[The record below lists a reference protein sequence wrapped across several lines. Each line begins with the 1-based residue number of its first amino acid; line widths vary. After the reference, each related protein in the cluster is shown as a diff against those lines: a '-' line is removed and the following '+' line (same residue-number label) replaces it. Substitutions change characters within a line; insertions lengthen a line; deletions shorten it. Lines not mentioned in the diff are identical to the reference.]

1 MGGSPEQV
9 EPCVEGMVN
18 LYLNHHGSI
27 ESARELCGRLE
38 ASNQQT
44 CLDSVEES
52 SKLFMSSFEQ
62 DQGPRETA
70 RRGSRSAKVVR
81 AA

>member
-1 MGGSPEQV
+1 MKENIRDPNFTNSFCMGGNSEQV

-18 LYLNHHGSI
+18 LYLNHHGSL

-44 CLDSVEES
+44 CLDSAEES
-52 SKLFMSSFEQ
+52 SKLFTS
-62 DQGPRETA
+62 
-70 RRGSRSAKVVR
+70 
-81 AA
+81 